1 MGWEQTKYRAS
12 CSSCGKTGI
21 CVQRSDDWGRHS
33 TTWIGF
39 RNVAPSPTA
48 VGRKRADARD
58 SRPLCE
64 CGSTKITIGDAIEES
79 E

>member
-1 MGWEQTKYRAS
+1 MGWEQTKYRAA

-33 TTWIGF
+33 TTWVGF
-39 RNVAPSPTA
+39 RNVEPSPTA
-48 VGRKRADARD
+48 VARKRTDARD

-64 CGSTKITIGDAIEES
+64 CGSTEIVVGDLLGDAE
-79 E
+79 